1 LETHSLTMSRLDMR
15 VLGPMRAIRA
25 GRDLPL
31 GGPKQRSV
39 LALLLLEAGRVVPSE
54 RLVDELWRGRP
65 PPGAV
70 KTLRSYISRL
80 RTLLGPDAAL
90 IFRGGGYMLELE
102 QAHVDAAGFELLV
115 EEGQAALARGAARVA
130 ADRFREGLA
139 LWHGRAFADVVDI
152 ASLALESRRLEELR
166 LTALEGRIEAEL
178 DLGLHA
184 QLVGQLETLVA
195 EHPLRERFWRQ
206 LVLAL
211 YRCERQADALA
222 TYRRARELLAGELGL
237 EPSEE
242 LRRLEQAVL
251 RQDVPPAARRLQR
264 HNLPAQLTSFV
275 GRERE
280 LAEVERLLSEARLL
294 TLTGV
299 GGVGKTRLAL
309 ELAARVEGFPG
320 GVWLVDLSGI
330 AKTAL
335 IPQQVAQV
343 LGLRESPN
351 LPLVEILCNHLRK
364 TDVLLL
370 LDNCEH
376 LLPACAELVETLLRG
391 APTLRILAT
400 SREAVG
406 VAGEVEYALMPLAV
420 PTTTTDPKETTAV
433 AAVRLFLERS
443 SATHSVAATPTA
455 LATVARIC
463 RDLDGIPLAIELA
476 AARTRTLS
484 VDEIAAHL
492 DDRFG
497 FLRYWRRVAV
507 PRHQTLKATMD
518 WSYELLSEAEREV
531 IRRLSVFAGG
541 FTLGAAAEVCV
552 GADEA
557 TPLDLV
563 GRLVERSL
571 VVGDPREGE
580 TRYRLL
586 ETVRQYAA
594 ERLAEAG
601 EVDET
606 RRAHAVTFLQVAIEG
621 SLGGEDGLS
630 RLAVEHDNVLAAL
643 EWSLSA
649 GDQSGPELACAYGRF
664 WLSRGQLQEARPWL
678 KRALS
683 AHRQHDELRA
693 ELLGLFGA
701 VLHENG
707 DIARADEA
715 LSEGLQLAR
724 ACANRA
730 LEARLLIRQAAV
742 RVALDVIGFRQAL
755 GICEKAVT
763 VLESA
768 SDFAALADA
777 WVEIGTYH
785 FWLGQTSSEQ
795 AALERG
801 AAYARRSGNRAAE
814 LLAQESLARSFAYLT
829 VPTDLAIERQE
840 QLLEAVKGEPRSEA
854 HVLHHLASMYGFA
867 GRFIEAR
874 WAISR
879 CRAICA
885 ESGAMLD
892 WASSAITAGAIEL
905 MAGDPLAAE
914 RELREG
920 YETLLAMQHIGYR
933 STMALLLAES
943 LYAQGRYE
951 EAERLVEE
959 AAATAIEDDLIDQ
972 VSLRIVGAKLHAR
985 RREFDA
991 AERLSQEVKEIVPS
1005 WDDRQL
1011 GEVLV
1016 GRAEVLILAGK
1027 PDDAAEALGE
1037 AIRLYEERRAHP
1049 LAEHARKQLEELA
1062 ARPLAPLQ

>member
-1 LETHSLTMSRLDMR
+1 
-15 VLGPMRAIRA
+15 MRAIRA
-25 GRDLPL
+25 GRDLRL

-54 RLVDELWRGRP
+54 RLVDELWHGRP

-70 KTLRSYISRL
+70 KTLRSYVSRL
-80 RTLLGPDAAL
+80 RTLLRPDAAL
-90 IFRGGGYMLELE
+90 ITRGGGYVLELE
-102 QAHVDAAGFELLV
+102 GAEVDAGRFELLV
-115 EEGQAALARGAARVA
+115 GEGQAALSRGAARVA
-130 ADRFREGLA
+130 ADRFGEGLA

-152 ASLALESRRLEELR
+152 ASLANESRRLEELR
-166 LTALEGRIEAEL
+166 LTALEGRIEAAL

-184 QLVGQLETLVA
+184 HLVGELETLVA
-195 EHPLRERFWRQ
+195 EHPLRERLWRQ

-222 TYRRARELLAGELGL
+222 TYRRARDLLAGELGL

-251 RQDVPPAARRLQR
+251 RQDVPPVALRTQR

-275 GRERE
+275 GREQE
-280 LAEVERLLSEARLL
+280 LAELEQLLPEARLL

-309 ELAARVEGFPG
+309 ELAAPLVESFED
-320 GVWLVDLSGI
+320 GVWLVDLSGL
-330 AKTAL
+330 ADPAL
-335 IPQQVAQV
+335 VPQQVADV
-343 LGLRESPN
+343 LGMRESPH
-351 LPLVEILCNHLRK
+351 LPLVEILRNHLSRA
-364 TDVLLL
+364 DVLLL

-376 LLPACAELVETLLRG
+376 LLPTCGELVETLLRD

-400 SREAVG
+400 SREPVG
-406 VAGEVEYALMPLAV
+406 VSGELEYALMPLAV
-420 PTTTTDPKETTAV
+420 PTTDADPKEACAV
-433 AAVRLFLERS
+433 GAVRLFVERS
-443 SATHSVAATPTA
+443 SATHDVAATPTA

-463 RDLDGIPLAIELA
+463 RELDGIPLAIELA

-497 FLRYWRRVAV
+497 FLKYWRHVAV
-507 PRHQTLKATMD
+507 PRHQTLEATMT
-518 WSYELLSEAEREV
+518 WSYELLSPVERQV
-531 IRRLSVFAGG
+531 LRRVSVFAGG
-541 FTLGAAAEVCV
+541 FTLRAAAAVCV
-552 GADEA
+552 AGEEA
-557 TPLDLV
+557 EALDLV

-571 VVGDPREGE
+571 VVGHLREGE
-580 TRYRLL
+580 TRYGLL

-678 KRALS
+678 ERALS

-755 GICEKAVT
+755 GICEEAVT

-1049 LAEHARKQLEELA
+1049 LAEQARKQLEELA